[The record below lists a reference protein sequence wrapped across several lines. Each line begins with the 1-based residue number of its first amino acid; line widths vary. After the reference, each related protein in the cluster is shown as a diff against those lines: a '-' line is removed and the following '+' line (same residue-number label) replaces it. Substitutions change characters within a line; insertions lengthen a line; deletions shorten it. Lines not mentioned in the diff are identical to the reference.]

1 MCTSNW
7 QTPQPR
13 FQQQPLPHGG
23 LPVRTT
29 LRAGLAWDDL
39 DDQAQA
45 RWDKLTKT
53 VTSATT
59 ALTGNSDTNTAA
71 G

>member
-1 MCTSNW
+1 MTSNW
-7 QTPQPR
+7 QTPQPL

-45 RWDKLTKT
+45 LWDKLTLGGWLRFA
-53 VTSATT
+53 SP
-59 ALTGNSDTNTAA
+59 LL
-71 G
+71 

>member
-1 MCTSNW
+1 MTSNW
-7 QTPQPR
+7 QAPQPR
-13 FQQQPLPHGG
+13 FQRQPLPHGG
-23 LPVRTT
+23 PPVRTN

-45 RWDKLTKT
+45 LWDKLTKT
-53 VTSATT
+53 VTSATK